1 MVQRLRFR
9 YRVTPAGAGLGH
21 RDIAN
26 AWLAALEGAGF
37 AVARSQGKRP
47 APRVSLAAPLP
58 QDTTSDGELADVYLD
73 EPAPPS
79 CVLQAVS
86 TRLPPGLEAVAVE
99 EVGPSAP
106 SLQSQVRWAEYE
118 ADVPAAGLSREQV
131 KAAIDAFLGRDS
143 VPMEHQREN
152 KVRRYDIRP
161 LVLDI
166 RRVSGAE
173 GCHRLLLR
181 LRAEQDMTARA
192 DQTLLA
198 LGLPAPVRV
207 HRLRL
212 QLDEIP
218 AVISA
223 FRRQGEPEDVG

>member
-9 YRVTPAGAGLGH
+9 FRLTPAGASLGH

-26 AWLAALEGAGF
+26 AWVSALDGAGF
-37 AVARSQGKRP
+37 AVARSQSKRP

-58 QDTTSDGELADVYLD
+58 QDTTSDWELADVFLD

-86 TRLPPGLEAVAVE
+86 TRLPPGLEVVSVE
-99 EVGPSAP
+99 EVGASAP

-118 ADVPAAGLSREQV
+118 ADVPTAGLSREEV
-131 KAAIDAFLGRDS
+131 EAAIDVFLGRDS
-143 VPMEHQREN
+143 VPMEYQREN

-166 RRVSGAE
+166 RPIPDAE

-181 LRAEQDMTARA
+181 LRAEQDMTART

-198 LGLPAPVRV
+198 LGLPEPVRV

-218 AVISA
+218 AVVSA